1 MKKAITFMLTLVIAV
16 VGMTMHAQAPQTG
29 VYRIQNV
36 GGQKYVKVT
45 GKYDA
50 TLVASQQDASY
61 IQVGI
66 EKKLS
71 DGTYKVN
78 SLASTYG

>member
-1 MKKAITFMLTLVIAV
+1 MPKHPKRAFIASRMSV
-16 VGMTMHAQAPQTG
+16 AKT
-29 VYRIQNV
+29 
-36 GGQKYVKVT
+36 YVKVT